1 MRGTAWVGGYD
12 RRVGDF
18 TERIE
23 HLSQRIAS
31 AKEFL

>member
-1 MRGTAWVGGYD
+1 MRGTGWTPGTIG
-12 RRVGDF
+12 RVSDF

-23 HLSQRIAS
+23 HLSERIAS

>member
-1 MRGTAWVGGYD
+1 MRGTGWEAGTIG
-12 RRVGDF
+12 RVGDF

-23 HLSQRIAS
+23 HLSKRIAS

>member
-1 MRGTAWVGGYD
+1 MRGTVGEAGTIG
-12 RRVGDF
+12 RVGDF